1 MSYRRGNFMKRMAA
15 LLATAA
21 AISGVVPAT
30 AGAATS
36 NAKKC
41 GPILM
46 LIPLCK

>member
-1 MSYRRGNFMKRMAA
+1 MKRMAA

-21 AISGVVPAT
+21 AISAVVPAT

-36 NAKKC
+36 NAKC

>member
-1 MSYRRGNFMKRMAA
+1 MKRMAA

-21 AISGVVPAT
+21 AISAVVPAT
-30 AGAATS
+30 AGATS